1 MKASRRRSDNV
12 LNMPPVDAAVTTAA
26 QTAVSE
32 DQIARRAYELY
43 CARGREDGYDLDD
56 WLQAER
62 DLRGG
67 EERTSAA

>member
-32 DQIARRAYELY
+32 EQIAWRAYELS

-67 EERTSAA
+67 EETITAA